1 MKICLLLLTVA
12 ATALAGR
19 IPTERAAPLDRYL
32 SLAEANAWI
41 DGILTAYP
49 SVATAQSLGTSSEG
63 RSAPSRSQVAA
74 AASPSSTW
82 TRWISLPATLNLISE
97 LTENGN
103 AMLATADFYIVPIV
117 NPDGYEYAFTTDS
130 SWRKN
135 RQSNPGSTCIGVDP
149 NRNFDVHFNEGGNND
164 PCSTDFP
171 GTSATSTAETIAVT
185 SFLNANPVSAFISV
199 HSFGSVTLEQGVNP
213 FHLTMP
219 HELCERYLDDLTEEL
234 PYVKNVDGSYTWK
247 YTALQVFATKP

>member
-1 MKICLLLLTVA
+1 MKICLLLLTVT

-19 IPTERAAPLDRYL
+19 IPHERAAPLDRYL

-63 RSAPSRSQVAA
+63 RDIRAIKI
-74 AASPSSTW
+74 SSGGSGKPVIYVDSLIHANE
-82 TRWISLPATLNLISE
+82 WISLPATLNLISE

-149 NRNFDVHFNEGGNND
+149 NRNFAVHFN
-164 PCSTDFP
+164 
-171 GTSATSTAETIAVT
+171 
-185 SFLNANPVSAFISV
+185 
-199 HSFGSVTLEQGVNP
+199 
-213 FHLTMP
+213 
-219 HELCERYLDDLTEEL
+219 
-234 PYVKNVDGSYTWK
+234 
-247 YTALQVFATKP
+247 